1 MHYGS
6 SEEEDC
12 NEEEAGPQ
20 DRGGEKVDGEEDGN
34 RPSQDREEEITSQGR
49 GARPRAFLFPSKT
62 ILYNDQTGLAGSVAE

>member
-20 DRGGEKVDGEEDGN
+20 DRGGEKVDGEEDGYC
-34 RPSQDREEEITSQGR
+34 PSQDREEEITSQGR
-49 GARPRAFLFPSKT
+49 GARPRAFLFSFKNN
-62 ILYNDQTGLAGSVAE
+62 LL